1 MKTSHSFA
9 LAALLFAALPVLTH
23 AKTLEQL
30 YIDAARKSPAI
41 PVPIFVVAPRVEGS
55 AAGET
60 VTANF
65 VVDQTGR
72 PSAITTC
79 GTEDPS
85 LRAAVVDAVGRWR
98 FRPAR
103 VNGSAVAMA
112 VAVPFH
118 FVPGSGPERF
128 VPDFIRKGS
137 GKG

>member
-1 MKTSHSFA
+1 MKTTHSIIA
-9 LAALLFAALPVLTH
+9 ALCLAAVPSLAH
-23 AKTLEQL
+23 AKTLEQS

-41 PVPIFVVAPRVEGS
+41 PVPISVVAPEVEAR
-55 AAGET
+55 AAGES

-72 PSAITTC
+72 PSAITAS
-79 GTEDPS
+79 GADDPS

-103 VNGSAVAMA
+103 VNGAAVAMA
-112 VAVPFH
+112 VVVPFH
-118 FVPGSGPERF
+118 FVRGAGPEPF
-128 VPDFIRKGS
+128 VPDFVRKGS